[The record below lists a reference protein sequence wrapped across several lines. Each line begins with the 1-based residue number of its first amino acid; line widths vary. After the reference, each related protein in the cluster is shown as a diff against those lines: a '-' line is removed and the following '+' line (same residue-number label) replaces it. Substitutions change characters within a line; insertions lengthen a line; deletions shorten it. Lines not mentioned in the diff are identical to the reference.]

1 MTITAECA
9 RCGAKHSVEVPQS
22 VNAATHP
29 ELKEKVRS
37 GALFTWSCPH
47 CGTLGLL
54 RFPFLYHDPAER
66 LMLVLTT
73 EPVNAEGLPEGYTGR
88 LVRSPGELIEKV
100 KIFDAGLDDI
110 ALELCKYVTAQE
122 LKKDVSLKFLKMD
135 GPDGEI
141 TLTYPEKGEM
151 QMLVIGYNVYSDCAG
166 IVDRNPVLRESAKG
180 LVRIDQPWV
189 AQFIAG

>member
-1 MTITAECA
+1 MICSKCGAEFSAPDLRSINVDKDPALKAQVMDGSLFVVKCP
-9 RCGAKHSVEVPQS
+9 RCGFSSLVTEPV
-22 VNAATHP
+22 
-29 ELKEKVRS
+29 
-37 GALFTWSCPH
+37 
-47 CGTLGLL
+47 
-54 RFPFLYHDPAER
+54 LYHDPAQQ
-66 LMLVLTT
+66 LLIAYTT
-73 EPVNAEGLPEGYTGR
+73 AGLSSEGLEGYTCR
-88 LVRSPGELIEKV
+88 LVSSIGELIEKV

-122 LKKDVSLKFLKMD
+122 LKKDVALKFLKMD

-166 IVDRNPVLRESAKG
+166 IVDRNPVLRESSKG
-180 LVRIDQPWV
+180 LVRIDQDWV

>member
-1 MTITAECA
+1 MICSKCGAEFSAPDLRSINVDNDPALKAQVMDGSLFVVKCP
-9 RCGAKHSVEVPQS
+9 RCGFSSLVTEPI
-22 VNAATHP
+22 
-29 ELKEKVRS
+29 
-37 GALFTWSCPH
+37 
-47 CGTLGLL
+47 
-54 RFPFLYHDPAER
+54 LYHDPSQQLLIA
-66 LMLVLTT
+66 
-73 EPVNAEGLPEGYTGR
+73 YTCR
-88 LVRSPGELIEKV
+88 LVSSIGELIEKV

-166 IVDRNPVLRESAKG
+166 IVDRNPILRESAKG